1 MSGSDPR
8 CGMMPGMPEQRDRGD
23 VVAPGP
29 AGGSGDVLVAAA
41 PAAVP
46 SGPLLVVG
54 AVVAA
59 GLLAL
64 CVQAGAWPA
73 ALAVAAGG
81 VVLAWGWPGILDL
94 PSPRGT
100 TAVLVLT
107 ALAVAAATV
116 LTTTEPPLRW
126 VPGTVAGAVLLT
138 FVHQL
143 ARRDG
148 RPRLVSTVAGTLTGI
163 AVLASGAG
171 FVGLTRLQHGGGVVA
186 VAVVGVAAG
195 ALLDHVARG
204 EGLRAW
210 LLPLEL
216 ALGGGLGVGLAFL
229 LGVPWGVALLL
240 GVVCTGVS
248 HALRRVLVPLP
259 SLTGARPQL
268 ATGVT
273 SVLLDGVI
281 VYVVCRALIG

>member
-8 CGMMPGMPEQRDRGD
+8 CGMMPGMPEQLDRGH
-23 VVAPGP
+23 VAAPEPSGAPGP
-29 AGGSGDVLVAAA
+29 AAGNPPSG
-41 PAAVP
+41 VP

-54 AVVAA
+54 AVVGAA
-59 GLLAL
+59 LLAL
-64 CVQAGAWPA
+64 SVYAGPWVA
-73 ALAVAAGG
+73 ALAVAVGG
-81 VVLAWGWPGILDL
+81 VVLAWGWPGVLDL

-100 TAVLVLT
+100 TTVL
-107 ALAVAAATV
+107 ALASLGVAAAAV
-116 LTTTEPPLRW
+116 LTTSDPLLRW
-126 VPGTVAGAVLLT
+126 VPAAVAGAVLLT

-163 AVLASGAG
+163 AVLASGTG
-171 FVGLTRLQHGGGVVA
+171 FVGLSRLQHGGAVVA
-186 VAVVGVAAG
+186 VALAGVAVG

-216 ALGGGLGVGLAFL
+216 ALGGGVGVGLSFL
-229 LGVPWGVALLL
+229 LGVTWGVALLL

-259 SLTGARPQL
+259 ALVASRSQL

-273 SVLLDGVI
+273 SVLLDGVM

>member
-1 MSGSDPR
+1 MSAGAAR
-8 CGMMPGMPEQRDRGD
+8 CGMMPGMPEQLDRGS
-23 VVAPGP
+23 VAAPEPPGGPGTTAGSPP
-29 AGGSGDVLVAAA
+29 AG
-41 PAAVP
+41 VP
-46 SGPLLVVG
+46 SGPFL
-54 AVVAA
+54 VVAA
-59 GLLAL
+59 AVAGGLLAL
-64 CVQAGAWPA
+64 CVYAGPWPA
-73 ALAVAAGG
+73 ALVVAAGG
-81 VVLAWGWPGILDL
+81 VVLAWGWPGVLDL

-100 TAVLVLT
+100 ATVLALT
-107 ALAVAAATV
+107 ALAVAATAV
-116 LTTTEPPLRW
+116 LTTTDPLLRW
-126 VPGTVAGAVLLT
+126 VPGAVAGAVLLT